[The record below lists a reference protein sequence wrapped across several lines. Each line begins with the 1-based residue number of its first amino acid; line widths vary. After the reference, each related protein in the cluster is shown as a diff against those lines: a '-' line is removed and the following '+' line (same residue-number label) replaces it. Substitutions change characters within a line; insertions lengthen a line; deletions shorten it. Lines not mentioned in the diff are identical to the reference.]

1 MNKTNLINP
10 RHGNLGDFRDRIGA
24 VTRLAVPVSVAR
36 LSMLVLVMVD
46 MAMTGHF
53 ATTELAFYS
62 LAHAVHMV
70 CMLIGVGMLIGTAVL
85 SAQALG
91 AGAHEECGVIWR
103 VSMLHAFVLGCI
115 FAGLAQAGV
124 WFYHQMGYETGLADG
139 AGDVVAVLN
148 FGLPGQLVYAA
159 SILFLEALNRPGPG
173 LLNRS

>member
-10 RHGNLGDFRDRIGA
+10 RHENLVDFRDRIGA
-24 VTRLAVPVSVAR
+24 ITKLAVPVSMAR

-115 FAGLAQAGV
+115 FAGLSQAGV
-124 WFYHQMGYETGLADG
+124 WFYHQMGYEAGLADG

-159 SILFLEALNRPGPG
+159 SILFLEA
-173 LLNRS
+173 